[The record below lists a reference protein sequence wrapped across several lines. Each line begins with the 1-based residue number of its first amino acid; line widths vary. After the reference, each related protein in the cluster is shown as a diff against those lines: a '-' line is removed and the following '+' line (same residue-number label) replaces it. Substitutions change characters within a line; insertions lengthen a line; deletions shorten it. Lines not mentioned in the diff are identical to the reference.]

1 MHIELFQNYVNHY
14 PARSRAVKKKK
25 KNWQVMQ
32 TLNNITY
39 ANYLFT
45 KVKVTMTTLFVLKFM
60 QDTY

>member
-1 MHIELFQNYVNHY
+1 
-14 PARSRAVKKKK
+14 
-25 KNWQVMQ
+25 MQ